1 MLNATITRYYNSIAL
16 HLFLIRYSSVEQ
28 INEYLD
34 FHRSID
40 GIDFKRKHFRL
51 TDILSLSLSSSEQ
64 GLGTRLPDCK
74 LVNGSGRFGNRK

>member
-1 MLNATITRYYNSIAL
+1 MLNAIITRYYNSIAL

-40 GIDFKRKHFRL
+40 GIDFKRKRLFRL
-51 TDILSLSLSSSEQ
+51 TDILSLSLSLRANK
-64 GLGTRLPDCK
+64 GLERGYPT
-74 LVNGSGRFGNRK
+74 VNS

>member
-1 MLNATITRYYNSIAL
+1 MLNAIITRYYNSIAL

-51 TDILSLSLSSSEQ
+51 TDILSLSLSLRANK
-64 GLGTRLPDCK
+64 GLERGYPT
-74 LVNGSGRFGNRK
+74 VNS